1 MLAASLVPLGSS
13 RLDMLHKIPWL
24 GRWKLQFQIQRT
36 EDGTISK
43 KEKKSKE
50 VMASEKKQLPN

>member
-24 GRWKLQFQIQRT
+24 GRWKFQSQIQRT
-36 EDGTISK
+36 EDGNLEETEEIKGSDG
-43 KEKKSKE
+43 
-50 VMASEKKQLPN
+50 Q